1 MVSLISAI
9 FRTIQGPGPLGPVF
23 GPGKRPVRPVLVLD
37 RLCSTLCL
45 PGPPA
50 QPPPP
55 VLLASITNMTQC
67 AAYYGRC
74 RVRTNWLNGPL
85 PSPLLETTGDYV

>member
-1 MVSLISAI
+1 MGNVRAHPVSLATG
-9 FRTIQGPGPLGPVF
+9 RMGR
-23 GPGKRPVRPVLVLD
+23 KRWY
-37 RLCSTLCL
+37 CSKVTCAQHNLIPLCL

-67 AAYYGRC
+67 VAYYGRC

-85 PSPLLETTGDYV
+85 SSPLLETTGDYV